1 MLLIKNIFYITLYKM
16 FIIILILC
24 LFVAVLIYGFFTI
37 RKLNR
42 QIEDFQAQ
50 ADHIDA
56 LSERVN
62 AITSRIDCLAI
73 GNEDTQE
80 KHFDV
85 DSNSLMLMNGYGNRF
100 LHHPNHDEITSD
112 DNEADEKE
120 QEQKEEQIKTEIKPE
135 IKPEIKEDFKQEN
148 KKIDEQPKIVEKND
162 QQDNKPINDIK
173 SNDSINFKKILDLD
187 NDDINKFDIEI
198 NDKGINNKNK
208 EDLNNEIKEINDE
221 QELNKEINDEQNF
234 FLESKE
240 DVQQDLFNDK
250 NDDITDENND
260 NQSDNNIDD
269 DKLQSESNDETNN
282 EISVDYTIIKKYIET
297 HPFNGKVK
305 LTDMKQLI
313 LDSHIDIIEPSIL
326 TMKREDMYNKLND
339 LVKNK

>member
-1 MLLIKNIFYITLYKM
+1 M
-16 FIIILILC
+16 
-24 LFVAVLIYGFFTI
+24 AVLIYGFFTI

-50 ADHIDA
+50 ADRIDD
-56 LSERVN
+56 LSAKVN
-62 AITSRIDCLAI
+62 TITSKLDCLAI

-85 DSNSLMLMNGYGNRF
+85 DSNSLMLMNGFNNRF
-100 LHHPNHDEITSD
+100 LHRPNHDEITSD

-120 QEQKEEQIKTEIKPE
+120 QEHTEEQKEIE

-148 KKIDEQPKIVEKND
+148 KENDEQPKIVEKND
-162 QQDNKPINDIK
+162 QHDNKPINDTK
-173 SNDSINFKKILDLD
+173 SNDSINFKKIIDLD

-198 NDKGINNKNK
+198 NDKEN
-208 EDLNNEIKEINDE
+208 NNEIKENDE
-221 QELNKEINDEQNF
+221 QELNKEINDEQDF

-240 DVQQDLFNDK
+240 DVQQDVFNDK
-250 NDDITDENND
+250 NDDIANENNND
-260 NQSDNNIDD
+260 QPDNNDD
-269 DKLQSESNDETNN
+269 DNEPLSESNDETNN
-282 EISVDYTIIKKYIET
+282 EISVDYTIVKKYIET

-313 LDSHIDIIEPSIL
+313 LDSHIDIIDPSIL

>member
-1 MLLIKNIFYITLYKM
+1 M
-16 FIIILILC
+16 
-24 LFVAVLIYGFFTI
+24 AVLIYGFFTI

-50 ADHIDA
+50 ADRIDD
-56 LSERVN
+56 LSAKVN
-62 AITSRIDCLAI
+62 TITSKLDCLAI

-85 DSNSLMLMNGYGNRF
+85 DSNSLMLMNGFNNRF

-120 QEQKEEQIKTEIKPE
+120 LEQNEEQKEIEIN
-135 IKPEIKEDFKQEN
+135 PEIKEDYKQEN
-148 KKIDEQPKIVEKND
+148 KEIDVQPKIFEKND
-162 QQDNKPINDIK
+162 QQDNKPVNDTK

-187 NDDINKFDIEI
+187 NDDINNFDIEI
-198 NDKGINNKNK
+198 NDKEINNEIKDNLNNEIK
-208 EDLNNEIKEINDE
+208 DNLNNEIKDNLNNEIKEINNE
-221 QELNKEINDEQNF
+221 QEINDEQDF

-240 DVQQDLFNDK
+240 DVQQDLFHDK
-250 NDDITDENND
+250 NDDITNENNNEQPD
-260 NQSDNNIDD
+260 NIDD
-269 DKLQSESNDETNN
+269 DNESQSESNNETNN
-282 EISVDYTIIKKYIET
+282 EISVDYTIIQKYIET

-313 LDSHIDIIEPSIL
+313 LDSHIDIIEPSLL